1 MASLAIAARTSSC
14 SDRTDGSRLSS
25 AFGIEEVG
33 MSNRCIVRAFVA
45 AAMAGALSQVATA
58 GQPETVMITLHPK
71 PGAEAALVQTIARH
85 YETAR
90 KLNLLRD
97 ETPHLTLQATD
108 DQGKTYF
115 VDIFAWRDAA
125 VPDNAPGEILA
136 IWKEMNGLVET
147 RGGRPALD
155 IVEVKPIAITSA
167 K

>member
-1 MASLAIAARTSSC
+1 MTTRHILRTVVATAIGA
-14 SDRTDGSRLSS
+14 
-25 AFGIEEVG
+25 
-33 MSNRCIVRAFVA
+33 
-45 AAMAGALSQVATA
+45 ALSQVATA
-58 GQPETVMITLHPK
+58 EPPETVMITLRAK

-90 KLNLLRD
+90 KLNLLHE

-115 VDIFAWRDAA
+115 IDIFTWRDAT

-136 IWKEMNGLVET
+136 IWKEMNSLVET

>member
-1 MASLAIAARTSSC
+1 MVTTRHIIRTVVATAIGA
-14 SDRTDGSRLSS
+14 
-25 AFGIEEVG
+25 
-33 MSNRCIVRAFVA
+33 
-45 AAMAGALSQVATA
+45 ALSQVATA
-58 GQPETVMITLHPK
+58 EQPETVMITLRAK

-90 KLNLLRD
+90 KLNLLHE

-115 VDIFAWRDAA
+115 IDIFTWRDAA
-125 VPDNAPGEILA
+125 VPDHAPGEILA
-136 IWKEMNGLVET
+136 IWKEMNSLVET